1 MLCHVTVEERE
12 AGHELRERWG
22 SLRSVGSSSFPSLQ
36 GMCSTGLSA
45 PPPQGSWLQGA
56 VFVFGWNL
64 LWDSPWGFP
73 VPLQDCQGGVTSAYR
88 FMKQLLVSGV

>member
-1 MLCHVTVEERE
+1 MTVEERE

-22 SLRSVGSSSFPSLQ
+22 SLGSFPSLQ
-36 GMCSTGLSA
+36 DMCAAGLSA

-56 VFVFGWNL
+56 VVVFGWNL

-73 VPLQDCQGGVTSAYR
+73 VPLQDCQGGVTSAYT